1 MTAEESFQRYLSGDK
16 SAFSDIIDIYR
27 ENLIFFINGYVKNE
41 DTAEDIAA
49 DCFAELIV
57 HPGRFKF
64 KSSLKTYLFS
74 IAHHKAVNYIKKN
87 SRVTLY
93 ESSEEIDKRTEY
105 VEFENDIL
113 RDERLRLLHDALPKI
128 KEDYRTAI
136 HLVYFEEM
144 SYKEAA
150 SVMRKTTKQIDNY
163 VSRGKAAL
171 RKILEEGGF
180 SYEEQQRF

>member
-1 MTAEESFQRYLSGDK
+1 MLGAEECYRRYLDGDE
-16 SAFSDIIDIYR
+16 SAFGELIDMYR
-27 ENLIFFINGYVKNE
+27 ENLIYFINGYVKNE
-41 DTAEDIAA
+41 DTAEEIAA

-74 IAHHKAVNYIKKN
+74 IAHHKAVNFVKKN

-93 ESSEEIDKRTEY
+93 ESAASVEKSVEY

-113 RDERLRLLHDALPKI
+113 KDEQLRLLHNALPRI
-128 KEDYRTAI
+128 KEDYRIAL

-144 SYKEAA
+144 SYKQAA
-150 SVMRKTTKQIDNY
+150 SIMRKTTKQIDNY

-171 RKILEEGGF
+171 KKILEEEGF
-180 SYEEQQRF
+180 SYEE

>member
-1 MTAEESFQRYLSGDK
+1 MPSAEECYRNYLEGDK

-41 DTAEDIAA
+41 DTAEELAA

-57 HPGRFKF
+57 HPNRFKF
-64 KSSLKTYLFS
+64 KSSLKTYIFS

-93 ESSEEIDKRTEY
+93 ESTEPIEKSTEY
-105 VEFENDIL
+105 IEFENDIL
-113 RDERLRLLHDALPKI
+113 KDEQNRILHDALPKI
-128 KEDYRTAI
+128 KEDYRTAL

-144 SYKEAA
+144 SYKDAA
-150 SVMRKTTKQIDNY
+150 KVMRKTAKQVDNC

-171 RKILEEGGF
+171 KKILEEEGF
-180 SYEEQQRF
+180 RYEG